1 MEYGW
6 VFLVLK
12 ISSLCGNILM
22 FILFQNTHS
31 YRVFAMLLLLR
42 EQQGYDVYPNVV
54 AIFICLIFHIIN
66 KT

>member
-1 MEYGW
+1 MVGF
-6 VFLVLK
+6 FLVLK

-22 FILFQNTHS
+22 FILFQNTQS

-54 AIFICLIFHIIN
+54 AIFI
-66 KT
+66 